1 MKKVFMGVWIVLMS
15 MYCNYVY
22 AEIPDVFHEKLNI
35 VLITEFSTGTH
46 ASQYIA
52 GIEKE
57 SASLGF
63 HLEIMDARNKRDK
76 MTKMLY
82 NAVLRRV
89 DGILISHG
97 DPDLLL
103 EGVKRAVRNNIPVV
117 AFDCEIPLK
126 EVVKID
132 QNDYKIAELGLKQII
147 QDTKGTAKL
156 VHIWVP
162 GYAPMEKRMKTY
174 QKLMPEY
181 PKIEEI
187 ERFGEVTNNTALQTQ
202 VVMKSLLEKYPKGTI
217 DVVWATWDEF
227 AKGAARAIQ
236 EAKRDEI
243 KLYGIDVSNEDLEM
257 LQDSTNPWIVT
268 VGVAPEAIGK
278 VQVRILAYLLAKQAV
293 PERYSLDPVLI
304 SRDMLPKDKKVTM
317 ETLHEYVQGFGD
329 TTDFLDP
336 WIGELKAKSQ

>member
-1 MKKVFMGVWIVLMS
+1 MKKVVMGVWIVLMS
-15 MYCNYVY
+15 LHCQY
-22 AEIPDVFHEKLNI
+22 AYGEIPAVFHEKLNI

-46 ASQYIA
+46 ATQYIA

-57 SASLGF
+57 ATSLGF
-63 HLEIMDARNKRDK
+63 HLEIMDARNKRDQ
-76 MTKMLY
+76 MTKMVY
-82 NAVLRRV
+82 NAVIQQV
-89 DGILISHG
+89 DGILLSHG
-97 DPDLLL
+97 DPELLL
-103 EGVKRAVRNNIPVV
+103 EGVKTAVRNNIPVV

-132 QNDYKIAELGLKQII
+132 QDDYKIAELGLKQMIR
-147 QDTKGTAKL
+147 DTNGAAKL

-174 QKLMPEY
+174 QELMPDY
-181 PKIEEI
+181 PNIEEI
-187 ERFGEVTNNTALQTQ
+187 ERFGQVTNNTALQTQ
-202 VVMKSLLEKYPKGTI
+202 VAMKALLDKYPKGTI

-243 KLYGIDVSNEDLEM
+243 RLYGIDVSNEDLEM
-257 LQDSTNPWIVT
+257 LQDPTNPWVATI
-268 VGVAPEAIGK
+268 GVAPEAIGK
-278 VQVRILAYLLAKQAV
+278 VQVRIVAYLLAQQAV

-304 SRDMLPKDKKVTM
+304 SRDMLPTDKKVTM

-329 TTDFLDP
+329 TTAFQDP
-336 WIGELKAKSQ
+336 WIEELKAKTQ

>member
-15 MYCNYVY
+15 LYCHCAYG
-22 AEIPDVFHEKLNI
+22 EIPEVFHEKLNI

-46 ASQYIA
+46 ASQHIA

-57 SASLGF
+57 AASLGF
-63 HLEIMDARNKRDK
+63 HLVIMDARNKRDQ

-82 NAVLRRV
+82 NAVLQHV

-97 DPDLLL
+97 DSELLL
-103 EGVKRAVRNNIPVV
+103 EGVKKAVQNNIPVV

-132 QNDYKIAELGLKQII
+132 QNDYKLAELGLKHMI
-147 QDTKGTAKL
+147 QDTNGAAKL

-174 QKLMPEY
+174 QELMPKY
-181 PKIEEI
+181 PNIEEI
-187 ERFGEVTNNTALQTQ
+187 ERFGQVTNNTALQTQ
-202 VVMKSLLEKYPKGTI
+202 VAMKALLDKYPQGTI

-236 EAKRDEI
+236 EAKRAEI
-243 KLYGIDVSNEDLEM
+243 KVYGIDVSNEDLEM
-257 LQDSTNPWIVT
+257 IQDPTNPWIVT

-278 VQVRILAYLLAKQAV
+278 VQVRILAYLLAKQSV

-304 SRDMLPKDKKVTM
+304 SRDMLPTDKKVTM
-317 ETLHEYVQGFGD
+317 ATLHEYVQGFGD
-329 TTDFLDP
+329 TTAFLDP
-336 WIGELKAKSQ
+336 WMEELKAKTQ